1 MQEDV
6 KNRIKRVMLEEG
18 LSERDVAARLGIT
31 AAGFN
36 KIMHA
41 KTSRNSTLK
50 KIADVLG
57 KPLSFFLG
65 EDNSVNQQ
73 INGNSVNISQNLNQ
87 KNNSESNFEAEIK
100 KELQMI
106 NLKLD
111 LLLER
116 SKDKKC

>member
-1 MQEDV
+1 MDFGKKFKKAMIEAGISQQQLAE
-6 KNRIKRVMLEEG
+6 K
-18 LSERDVAARLGIT
+18 LGIKKHQQISKWAT
-31 AAGFN
+31 G
-36 KIMHA
+36 KSVPRPETI
-41 KTSRNSTLK
+41 R
-50 KIADVLG
+50 KIAEALG
-57 KPLSFFLG
+57 VPVSYFLG

-87 KNNSESNFEAEIK
+87 KNASESNFEAEIK

-116 SKDKKC
+116 SKDKKG

>member
-1 MQEDV
+1 M
-6 KNRIKRVMLEEG
+6 
-18 LSERDVAARLGIT
+18 SY
-31 AAGFN
+31 
-36 KIMHA
+36 
-41 KTSRNSTLK
+41 
-50 KIADVLG
+50 
-57 KPLSFFLG
+57 FLG

-87 KNNSESNFEAEIK
+87 KNASESNFEAEIK

-116 SKDKKC
+116 SKDKKG